1 MFGESFKVVG
11 KRVVFKSIS
20 ISFGF
25 AWSMERQPIE
35 SLNDRIGSSAEGV
48 SRMWILVVTSAEDRT
63 KQLFYIKFEWISLSL
78 TLLEK
83 DKFLFIILLCQA
95 NGHELRFCLGVRKL
109 MG

>member
-25 AWSMERQPIE
+25 VWSMERQPTE
-35 SLNDRIGSSAEGV
+35 SLNGRIGSSAEGV

-63 KQLFYIKFEWISLSL
+63 KQLFYIKFEWISLN
-78 TLLEK
+78 
-83 DKFLFIILLCQA
+83 KFLFILLCQA
-95 NGHELRFCLGVRKL
+95 NGHKLRCCLGVRKL